1 MKTFIAINGS
11 PRKSWNTATLLEHA
25 LKGALSAGAKTELVH
40 LYDLEYKGCT
50 SCFSCKLKGGKSYG
64 KCAMK
69 DDLTPVLERIAGAD
83 AFILGSPVYIGTA
96 TGEMRSFLERLIF
109 PYLVYDRE
117 RSTLFLKKIPTAFIH
132 TMGADESSAK
142 AMGFDGPIRLMELV
156 LGRIFGSS
164 ETLVATDTLQFDDYA
179 KYVSPGHNP
188 AEKARRHREVFPED
202 CRKAFELGIRMAQQ
216 AGRPASD

>member
-1 MKTFIAINGS
+1 MGTVIAINGS

-25 LKGALSAGAKTELVH
+25 LKGAESAGAKTGLVH
-40 LYDLEYKGCT
+40 LYDLDYKGCT
-50 SCFSCKLKGGKSYG
+50 SCFSCKLKDGKSYG

-69 DDLTPVLERIAGAD
+69 DDLTPILERIARAD

-96 TGEMRSFLERLIF
+96 TGEMRSFLERLVF

-117 RSTLFLKKIPTAFIH
+117 RPTLFPKKIPTAFIH

-142 AMGFDGPIRLMELV
+142 MMGFDVPIRLTELV

-179 KYVSPGHNP
+179 KYVSPAHDLAGNRL
-188 AEKARRHREVFPED
+188 ALRRRPIV
-202 CRKAFELGIRMAQQ
+202 RMAVSHYPDRMLLMWHYHC
-216 AGRPASD
+216 G